1 MVRKFSLTN
10 ADNATWDFTDPAE
23 KVFARNPAG
32 LGLQRTASLLR
43 LGNKQKIVDEQ
54 YEFIEKTFDVIFY
67 GDTLEEIYRDYNNF
81 IDFITVGDISLIYEI
96 PSQSTAY
103 RIAVLVSE
111 ITKTE
116 VKNNGYMS
124 CNLTLTPLSFWEDNI
139 KNTLTVGATSGTDG
153 KSYPLTRPYKY
164 EQVRTLQNILI
175 NIVGNMEVP
184 FEVTIDG
191 ACTDP
196 WFGVFKPDTQPA
208 IGRCMFTGTY
218 SYVYVNSDETN
229 EEIILKDGNSNVVDH
244 PYNYQLLPAVLDNQQ
259 LTFLTLKKGR
269 NQLKFFVGGTFTG
282 TVTIEWRNR
291 YVSV

>member
-10 ADNATWDFTDPAE
+10 ADNATWDFTDPVE

-32 LGLQRTASLLR
+32 LGLRKTASLMR
-43 LGNKQKIVDEQ
+43 LGNKQKVIDET
-54 YEFIEKTFDVIFY
+54 YDFINKTFDVIFY
-67 GDTLEEIYRDYNNF
+67 GDTLEAIYSDYNDF

-116 VKNNGYMS
+116 VKDNGYMS
-124 CNLTLTPLSFWEDNI
+124 CGLTLTPLSFWEDNI
-139 KNTLTVGATSGTDG
+139 KNTLVVGTTSGTGG
-153 KSYPLTRPYKY
+153 KAYPLERPYKY
-164 EQVRTLQNILI
+164 EQVSTLQNVLI
-175 NIVGNMEVP
+175 TIVGNMEVP

-191 ACTDP
+191 ACSDP
-196 WFGVFKPDTQPA
+196 WFGVFKPDEQPA

-218 SYVYVNSDETN
+218 NYVYVNSDETE
-229 EEIILKDGNSNVVDH
+229 EEITLKDGNNTEVSH
-244 PYNYQLLPAVLDNQQ
+244 PYNYQLLPSVLDNQQ
-259 LTFLTLKKGR
+259 LTFLTLKKGV
-269 NQLKFFVGGTFTG
+269 NQLKFFLGGTFDG
-282 TVTIEWRNR
+282 SVTIEWRNR